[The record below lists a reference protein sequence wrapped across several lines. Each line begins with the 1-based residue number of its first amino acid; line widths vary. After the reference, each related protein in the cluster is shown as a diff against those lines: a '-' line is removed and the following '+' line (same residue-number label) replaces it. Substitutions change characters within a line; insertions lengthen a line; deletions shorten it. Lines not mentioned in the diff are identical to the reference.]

1 MVCLGL
7 EPGRQ
12 DGRRRRI
19 HWAMMARL
27 YFSKFIDWHVRYLH
41 KSADGKG
48 ESENDCSDF
57 VIGACLEEITKRA
70 SINSS
75 WLKRHYI
82 FLLFLLCSFIFCYLH
97 SYFGQMY
104 CPSLRIEP
112 WRSCLKSKSALL
124 ISNPLGGLFER
135 PPPPHL
141 AQVVPEARQVGEPC
155 CRQLQRA
162 HNPYH
167 SCPSS
172 SDVSPGRPDSN
183 LRPIEHESPHKTTKQ
198 GLPQLQLMFCHIY
211 WSWFSYQM
219 CCQFIWA

>member
-135 PPPPHL
+135 PPPPTLLKLYPKHVRLENL
-141 AQVVPEARQVGEPC
+141 AAGSFNVHIIYTTHVQVVLMCLQVARI
-155 CRQLQRA
+155 RTRDLL
-162 HNPYH
+162 NM
-167 SCPSS
+167 S
-172 SDVSPGRPDSN
+172 
-183 LRPIEHESPHKTTKQ
+183 LLTKP
-198 GLPQLQLMFCHIY
+198 LNKVFRNCN
-211 WSWFSYQM
+211 
-219 CCQFIWA
+219 